1 MSIVVWLLAPGK
13 VAQLEMPKLSTRL
26 LTRLPFAQPP
36 QSFLTGGA
44 QPREVDLNYVPNA
57 VFPDGVVLVPQAVSE
72 SPYFPPGLTRH
83 EGRGQVTQ
91 FGRGFA
97 NPFEAALNRIVCLL
111 VLRERRQVHTGH
123 VALNRLR
130 VFDDVF

>member
-91 FGRGFA
+91 FGRGLANLTFA
-97 NPFEAALNRIVCLL
+97 LRRPFGRSRRRILFAFNGGTPKQA
-111 VLRERRQVHTGH
+111 R
-123 VALNRLR
+123 
-130 VFDDVF
+130 